1 MKAPFSDSV
10 PSQAK
15 KSKVVDS
22 NGSIAKNPE
31 AWDEIQEAPIPVHLS
46 KVFNEPID
54 VSKYLVSWGRWAV
67 RNFLTVCA
75 VTAGVP

>member
-1 MKAPFSDSV
+1 MNAPFSDSV

-54 VSKYLVSWGRWAV
+54 VS
-67 RNFLTVCA
+67 
-75 VTAGVP
+75 